1 MDVRDKDIDM
11 NRDIDGR
18 NSYVGSS
25 DMRNNWDYHSKCDGG
40 NNNLSS

>member
-11 NRDIDGR
+11 NRDIDDR

-25 DMRNNWDYHSKCDGG
+25 DMRNN
-40 NNNLSS
+40 